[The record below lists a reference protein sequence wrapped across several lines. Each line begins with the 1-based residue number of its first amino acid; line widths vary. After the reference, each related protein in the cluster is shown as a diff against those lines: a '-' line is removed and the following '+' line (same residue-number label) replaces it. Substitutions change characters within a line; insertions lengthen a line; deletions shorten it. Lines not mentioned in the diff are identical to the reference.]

1 VAEGRLSLEETWKRL
16 RKAGHKLPAGRG
28 GVPKLID
35 HHAGVERKKDVYDI
49 EFFRTVYEDADFS
62 NLTLPRRYV
71 NRSGFTRVSF
81 CNTDLNQSFM
91 CWNDFIECD
100 FTDADLTCC
109 DMRAST
115 FQGCSFVRCKL
126 VGANVHRSGFEDCD
140 FTDADVTGMQL
151 DVDVEIDLAKKQ
163 SDETDSSWDEGPQPK
178 GG

>member
-1 VAEGRLSLEETWKRL
+1 LAEGRLSLEETWKRL
-16 RKAGHKLPAGRG
+16 RRAGHKLPAGRA

-49 EFFRTVYEDADFS
+49 EFFRVFYEDADFS

-81 CNTDLNQSFM
+81 RNTDLNQSFM
-91 CWNDFIECD
+91 CWNDFTDCD

-109 DMRAST
+109 DMRASV

-126 VGANVHRSGFEDCD
+126 VGADVRRSGFEDCD
-140 FTDADVTGMQL
+140 FTDADVVGLRVGFDEDL
-151 DVDVEIDLAKKQ
+151 DLTDKQNEEITL
-163 SDETDSSWDEGPQPK
+163 EGEGNQPK